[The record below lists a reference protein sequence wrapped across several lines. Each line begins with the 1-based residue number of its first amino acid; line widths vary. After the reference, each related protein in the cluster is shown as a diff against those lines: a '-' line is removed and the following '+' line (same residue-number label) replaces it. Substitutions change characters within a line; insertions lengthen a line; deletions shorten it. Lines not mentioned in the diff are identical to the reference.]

1 MSTVTSRSG
10 IWGTLEGK
18 VAAAGPGSGDLWEQL
33 SELVDIGQYRPKLAP
48 DIEVKYFTRR
58 SGEPYYMMGNP
69 RDLLFFRIGQVEYE
83 LIMLMDGSRTVKEIV
98 LERFQ
103 ESGEMELSGVADIVR
118 QFRTANFFEDRPIDV
133 TGMVE
138 RGLHPEAQGHRLRK
152 FVTTLSA
159 EWNGAQRPVKWLHDH
174 GLRWALTT
182 PFVLLAMFLAASGIA
197 TFVINVH
204 KGLFGLTG
212 TSLAIG
218 FFVLLAIQ
226 YFGTFVHELGHAL
239 VLVHNGR
246 RIKSA
251 GFKIYFG
258 CPAFFVDSSDGLM
271 LEPRQRILQSFAGPY
286 GQSLGAGVA
295 SILAWAFP
303 EWALSETLYRY
314 TVLAYLNIFLNCIPL
329 LELDGYWM
337 LSDFLR
343 APDLR
348 PRSMEFLQHDL
359 IYKIRTREGF
369 SRQEIGLLVYGILG
383 VVATG
388 ALLVSGY
395 IFWKILFGGLVT
407 SLWRGGIYTR
417 VLLVGLGLFVL
428 NPILRGM
435 INLVR
440 SLGRRLGALGHRV
453 RFRLQRSWRVEAAEL
468 IDGLPLFEDVPEDV
482 LSDLAGRVRLRTV
495 RAGQPVV
502 RQGERSEA
510 FFVVRKGVLQ
520 VEEEDPEDR
529 DARRILRSLER
540 GEAFGELGLTQ
551 GTLRAATVRA
561 VTDGEVFEIGKGA
574 FDELLSDGIRVPEFA
589 PTLQA
594 VAELRALPAFT
605 HLEPDEVSEVLERG
619 EWVNVGP
626 GQVVIRQG
634 EPGDA
639 FYAIQSGQ
647 AEVLGDAGRIGT
659 MGPGDHFGEIALLLD
674 VPRTATV
681 RSLTPTRL
689 FRLDRAG
696 FDRLVRTSFRK
707 GTLNPAVSL
716 DRVEEH

>member
-1 MSTVTSRSG
+1 MSTVTTRPG
-10 IWGTLEGK
+10 VWGSIETK
-18 VAAAGPGSGDLWEQL
+18 VASAGPGGGELWEHL
-33 SELVDIGQYRPKLAP
+33 SELVDIGQYRPKLAE

-58 SGEPYYMMGNP
+58 SGEPYYMLGNP
-69 RDLLFFRIGQVEYE
+69 RDLLFFRIGPLEYE
-83 LIMLMDGSRTVKEIV
+83 LIKLMDGTRTVKEIV

-103 ESGEMELSGVADIVR
+103 ESGEIELSGVADIVR
-118 QFRTANFFEDRPIDV
+118 QFRTANFFEDRPVDL
-133 TGMVE
+133 TGMVD

-159 EWNGAQRPVKWLHDH
+159 EWNGAQRPVQWLHDH
-174 GLRWALTT
+174 GLRWALTK
-182 PFVLLAMFLAASGIA
+182 PFVLLTVFVAAAGIV
-197 TFVINVH
+197 TFAINVD

-218 FFVLLAIQ
+218 FFVLLLIQ
-226 YFGTFVHELGHAL
+226 YFMTFVHELGHAL

-359 IYKIRTREGF
+359 IHKIRTREKF
-369 SRQEIGLLVYGILG
+369 SRQEWGLLVYGILG
-383 VVATG
+383 VAATG
-388 ALLVSGY
+388 ALLLSGY

-407 SLWRGGIYTR
+407 SLWQGGIYTR
-417 VLLVGLGLFVL
+417 ILLVALGLFVL
-428 NPILRGM
+428 NPVLRGL
-435 INLVR
+435 INVVR
-440 SLGRRLGALGHRV
+440 SVGRRLRAMAQRL

-468 IDGLPLFEDVPEDV
+468 IDALPLFEDLPEDA
-482 LSDLAGRVRLRTV
+482 LSDLAGRVQLRTV
-495 RAGQPVV
+495 SAGQPVV
-502 RQGERSEA
+502 RQGERAEA
-510 FFVVRKGVLQ
+510 FFLVRRGVLQ
-520 VEEEDPEDR
+520 VEEEDPADP
-529 DARRILRSLER
+529 DARRVLRSLER
-540 GEAFGELGLTQ
+540 GEAFGELALTE
-551 GTLRAATVRA
+551 GTVRAATVRA
-561 VTDGEVFEIGKGA
+561 VTDGQVFEISKGA
-574 FDELLSDGIRVPEFA
+574 FDEILSDSIRVPQFA

-594 VAELRALPAFT
+594 VAELRGLRAFA
-605 HLEPDEVSEVLERG
+605 HLEPDEVAEVLEHG
-619 EWVNVGP
+619 TWVNLAP
-626 GQVVIRQG
+626 GQAAVEEG
-634 EPGDA
+634 DPGDA

-647 AEVLGDAGRIGT
+647 AEVLRGEGRIQAL
-659 MGPGDHFGEIALLLD
+659 GPGDHFGEIALLLD

-681 RSLTPTRL
+681 RSLTPVRL

-696 FDRLVRTSFRK
+696 FDRLVRDSFRK
-707 GTLNPAVSL
+707 GTLNPAVAL